1 MKRFLLL
8 FLFIFLLS
16 AVNVQARRGP
26 WIDGKTLYTHEKVKL
41 YEKPGEREVM
51 VKLEENVP
59 VTVKKRA
66 GNWLLVEGKINR
78 RKKATGWAPFFRF
91 TPCRPIKV
99 RKATFKSY
107 GRGKSY
113 GKYVARI
120 RDFEGELP
128 GKTLLF
134 RGEVGKLRKSLKE
147 GGW

>member
-16 AVNVQARRGP
+16 AVNVQARRSP
-26 WIDGKTLYTHEKVKL
+26 WIDGKTLYTHENVKL
-41 YEKPGEREVM
+41 YEKPGDRQVIH
-51 VKLEENVP
+51 KLGQDVP
-59 VTVKKRA
+59 VTVKKRE
-66 GNWLLVEGKINR
+66 GKWLLIESKINR
-78 RKKATGWAPFFRF
+78 RKKVTGWAPFFRF
-91 TPCRPIKV
+91 TPCRPIGV

-107 GRGKSY
+107 GTKKSY

-134 RGEVGKLRKSLKE
+134 RGEVGKLRKSMKE